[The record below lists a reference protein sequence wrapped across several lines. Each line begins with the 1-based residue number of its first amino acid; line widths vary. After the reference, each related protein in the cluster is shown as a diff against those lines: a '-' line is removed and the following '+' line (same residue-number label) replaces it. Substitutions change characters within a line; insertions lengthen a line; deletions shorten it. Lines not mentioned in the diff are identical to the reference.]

1 MMAKQLPL
9 PFVEA
14 PRYAPEDFVPAA
26 SNEQA
31 RNLLDRPESWSQ
43 GRLVLWGESGCGKTH
58 LAHIWAGRHGARLL
72 DAAHLPPL
80 DAPPATPLAIDD
92 SEDADEAAL
101 LHLINAAGE
110 AGQAVLLTAQI
121 PPARQNI
128 VLPDLGSRLRASQ
141 TAQILRPEDELLAAL
156 LSRLA
161 AERQLVLSLPVR
173 HFLLTRLPRTPAAQR
188 EAVARLDH
196 AAMAKGAAITRNL
209 AAELL
214 ADIAV

>member
-1 MMAKQLPL
+1 MVKQLAL
-9 PFVEA
+9 PFADA
-14 PRYAPEDFVPAA
+14 PHYAPEDFITAE

-31 RNLLDRPESWSQ
+31 RNLLERPESWSN

-58 LAHIWAGRHGARLL
+58 LAHIWAARHGARLL
-72 DAAHLPPL
+72 EGAHVPALEAA
-80 DAPPATPLAIDD
+80 PAMPLAIDD

-101 LHLINAAGE
+101 LHLINAAAE
-110 AGQAVLLTAQI
+110 AGQAVLLTAQR

-128 VLPDLGSRLRASQ
+128 ALPDLASRLRASQ
-141 TAQILRPEDELLAAL
+141 TAQILPPDDELLAAL

-173 HFLLTRLPRTPAAQR
+173 NFLLTRLPRTPAAQR

-196 AAMAKGAAITRNL
+196 AAMAKGAAITRHL
-209 AAELL
+209 AAALL
-214 ADIAV
+214 ADLAV